1 MNTIDGLND
10 ALTRLAVLDPRL
22 GALWAE
28 YGTPDLRYRPPVFG
42 SLLRVIVAQQLSV
55 AAAGAIWQRLEALCV
70 EMSPGAVLAQND
82 EALRGVGLS
91 RAKVEFARSLAHAV
105 ADGELDFDDLQD
117 LDDAAVIAV
126 LVRIKG
132 IGVWTAECF
141 LLFSMVRPDVLP
153 AGDLA
158 LLKGAQHF
166 LVLPERPKPD
176 AFRELGGQWQPVR
189 SAAARLLWHC
199 YGGVP

>member
-1 MNTIDGLND
+1 MNTTEGLND
-10 ALTRLAVLDPRL
+10 ALTQLTVLDPRL
-22 GALWAE
+22 RALWAD

-42 SLLRVIVAQQLSV
+42 SLLRVIVSQQLSV
-55 AAAGAIWQRLEALCV
+55 AAAGAIWQRLEALCG
-70 EMSPGAVLAQND
+70 EMTPAAVLGQD
-82 EALRGVGLS
+82 DMALRGVGLS
-91 RAKVEFARSLAHAV
+91 RAKVDFSRSLARAV
-105 ADGELDFDDLQD
+105 ADGELDFGALDE
-117 LDDAAVIAV
+117 LDDGAAIAA

-166 LVLPERPKPD
+166 LELPERPTPD
-176 AFRELGGQWQPVR
+176 GFREIGAQWKPVR